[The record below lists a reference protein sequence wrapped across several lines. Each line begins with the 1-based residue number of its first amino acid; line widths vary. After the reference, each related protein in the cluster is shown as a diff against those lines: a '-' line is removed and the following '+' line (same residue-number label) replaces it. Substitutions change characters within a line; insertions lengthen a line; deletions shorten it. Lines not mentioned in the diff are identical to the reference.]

1 MPTLERHPVLNE
13 LMCFDLYAAS
23 RSMTNLYRPLLGQLG
38 LTYPQ
43 YLVLVVL
50 WDGDHR
56 TVKDLGEVLRLD
68 HGTLTPL
75 LRRMELHGLVTRR
88 RSSND
93 ERFVEV
99 DLTTEGRALR
109 DRADEVHCSVRDAL
123 GLDDEQ
129 VEMLQSAL
137 RRLSRHIVPEA

>member
-1 MPTLERHPVLNE
+1 MPALDRHPALSE

-23 RSMTNLYRPLLGQLG
+23 RAMTNLYRPLLTNLG

-50 WDGDHR
+50 WEDETH
-56 TVKDLGEVLRLD
+56 TVKELGEVLRLD

-75 LRRMELHGLVTRR
+75 LRRMELNGLITRR
-88 RSSND
+88 RSSAD

-99 DLTTEGRALR
+99 SLTAAGVDLR
-109 DRADEVHCSVRDAL
+109 DRADEVHCRMRDAL
-123 GLDDEQ
+123 GLSDQQ
-129 VEMLQSAL
+129 VELLQTAL
-137 RRLSRHIVPEA
+137 RDLSARMNTDA